1 MVDIYIKNY
10 TMEKHFLISESEK
23 SRILNLHKNLLNE
36 HGTMMEA
43 PTGVDLVTPEKQINT
58 IFNMS
63 NAADLN
69 KIKVVD
75 GSGKPLPI
83 DGFSK
88 KDAAKGWMY
97 LRSTKKP
104 QVFDIK
110 DSKGMKMSVDGK
122 VLKAIPNK
130 NGEVLTCRAAGRE
143 GNNRGPIVGGFCFSR
158 FEIPLGNVQPSDI
171 KNSYKKLVANVR
183 FDASKWSD
191 DANAQI
197 NGKA

>member
-1 MVDIYIKNY
+1 
-10 TMEKHFLISESEK
+10 MEKHFLISESEK
-23 SRILNLHKNLLNE
+23 SRILNLHKNLINE

-43 PTGVDLVTPEKQINT
+43 TTGVDLTTPEKQINT

-63 NAADLN
+63 NAADLK

-88 KDAAKGWMY
+88 KDAARGYVFLSSK
-97 LRSTKKP
+97 KKP

-110 DSKGMKMSVDGK
+110 DSKGMKMSVNGK
-122 VLKAIPNK
+122 VLKAIPMK
-130 NGEVLTCRAAGRE
+130 NGNVLACRAGT
-143 GNNRGPIVGGFCFSR
+143 NQIVGGYCISR

-171 KNSYKKLVANVR
+171 KNNYKKLIAQVR
-183 FDASKWSD
+183 FDNSKWSD

>member
-1 MVDIYIKNY
+1 LYGVDIYIKNY
-10 TMEKHFLISESEK
+10 IMEKHFLISESEK

-63 NAADLN
+63 NAADL
-69 KIKVVD
+69 KKVQVVD
-75 GSGKPLPI
+75 GSGKSLPI

-88 KDAAKGWMY
+88 RDAAKGWVY
-97 LRSTKKP
+97 LRSTEKP

-110 DSKGMKMSVDGK
+110 DSKGMKMSVNGK
-122 VLKAIPNK
+122 VLKPIPNK
-130 NGEVLTCRAAGRE
+130 NGEVLTCRASK
-143 GNNRGPIVGGFCFSR
+143 GNAIQGKSSYCFSR

-171 KNSYKKLVANVR
+171 QNSYKKLVANVR
-183 FDASKWSD
+183 FDNSKWSD

>member
-43 PTGVDLVTPEKQINT
+43 TTGVDLTTPEKQINT

-63 NAADLN
+63 NAADN

-75 GSGKPLPI
+75 GSGKSLPI

-110 DSKGMKMSVDGK
+110 DSKGMKMSVNGK
-122 VLKAIPNK
+122 VLKAIPNRD
-130 NGEVLTCRAAGRE
+130 GEVLTCTAG
-143 GNNRGPIVGGFCFSR
+143 GKTGAVRGIVEKGQFCYSR

-191 DANAQI
+191 DANARI

>member
-1 MVDIYIKNY
+1 
-10 TMEKHFLISESEK
+10 MEKHFLISESEK
-23 SRILNLHKNLLNE
+23 SRILNLHKNLINE

-43 PTGVDLVTPEKQINT
+43 TTGVDLTTPEKQINT
-58 IFNMS
+58 IFNMA
-63 NAADLN
+63 NAADLK

-75 GSGKPLPI
+75 GSGKSLPI

-88 KDAAKGWMY
+88 KDAGNGWMY

-110 DSKGMKMSVDGK
+110 DSKGMKMSVNGK
-122 VLKAIPNK
+122 VLKPIPNK
-130 NGEVLTCRAAGRE
+130 NGEVLTCKASQGK
-143 GNNRGPIVGGFCFSR
+143 PSFCFSR

-183 FDASKWSD
+183 FDDSKWSD